1 MENYICVNNVKIE
14 LTAEQVEK
22 LTGGCAGDKIQ
33 LKDIPAGE
41 TFRVGEYELVV
52 LKHDGDQV
60 HVLMKD
66 LLVEETEFG
75 SNNDFRDS
83 EADDICREFA
93 EVLADL
99 VGDENI
105 IEHTVDLTSDDGLKD
120 YGTVQRKV
128 SLLTCNQYRE
138 FVEILDKHKLDEWW
152 WLVTPYSTPAHEN
165 ANWVKCV
172 SPRGFI
178 GNGISCS
185 GVNGVRP
192 FCILNSNIFVSK

>member
-14 LTAEQVEK
+14 LTSEQVEK
-22 LTGGCAGDKIQ
+22 LTGECPGNKIH
-33 LKDIPAGE
+33 LKEIPAGE
-41 TFRVGEYELVV
+41 TFKVGEYELIV

-83 EADDICREFA
+83 EVDDICREFA

-99 VGDENI
+99 IGDENI
-105 IEHTVDLTSDDGLKD
+105 IEHKVDLTSDDGLKD

-138 FVEILDKHKLDEWW
+138 FVEILDKYKLDKWW
-152 WLVTPYSTPAHEN
+152 WLVTPFSTPAHEN
-165 ANWVKCV
+165 ANWIKCV
-172 SPRGFI
+172 SPHGFI
-178 GNGISCS
+178 DINDCGD
-185 GVNGVRP
+185 VLGVRP